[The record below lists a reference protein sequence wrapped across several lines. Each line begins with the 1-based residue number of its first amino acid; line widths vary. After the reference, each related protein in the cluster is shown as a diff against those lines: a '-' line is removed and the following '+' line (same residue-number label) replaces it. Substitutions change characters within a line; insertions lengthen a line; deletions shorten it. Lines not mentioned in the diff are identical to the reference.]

1 MRFRIEYRLPTLI
14 LWLTLLSFGTQVYSQ
29 TGGLK
34 TKKNSPSV
42 SVVESN
48 KTINFSGS
56 VLGKVRDSTY
66 KFVLSNATVS
76 IYRCVDSSLIKFTI
90 PNDLGEFSLPKIP
103 VNTKLKISVTHVGY
117 TPFEQIFSIDEKA
130 KQKDLGW
137 IYMSQNSDKANT
149 LREVEITSYAPVR
162 MNGDTIEFNPRAF
175 KMDVNATAEDLMRQ
189 LPGMVIWG
197 DGDITFNGKKI
208 NSLLVDG
215 KPFMGG
221 GITTA
226 TQNLPKEA
234 LDRVQIYSQRN
245 DHNPLDSTLHA
256 NLKLKDDA
264 KKGYFGKI
272 STGYGTNRR
281 YAIDGMMSAYSKK
294 LQLSTVGAFNNT
306 NKSANDINTLIRNSS
321 YKGEGSSTE
330 YQSDFKKAG
339 INISTVAGSR
349 FQYDFQP
356 EVNQSNVS
364 RLIGHY
370 FFKHN
375 NEDINSR
382 RITNT
387 LIGADSVLS
396 NNSVEENKN
405 ISMNNSFNTNYLLQR
420 ENFNFNV
427 STEVHLNTSNRES
440 QNVGSQTRTG
450 TPDELSSST
459 SVNTVKNTQ
468 SRFTFETKLDHR
480 QQTFDQFKKTK
491 RYLLSDFSVNYKFD
505 YEKNS
510 NDRSTLSAIESIIQ
524 PTLNKTF
531 NRLYEAN
538 TENTSHIVDLNYPN
552 LKKLIFGFANLG
564 GINLNF
570 KSKMLFDHQRLNT
583 VVLDVAE
590 GMQQN
595 VENTQLTNN
604 RLEYIYDMRPEIVL
618 SKNFIRGLT
627 NRYNQVLDINI
638 SSRMQYY
645 GLQSMATKQIQDL
658 SYNYKK
664 FVPQASIT
672 YRFHQYGSYE
682 LGSSLNYDTH
692 VSFPS
697 VERLAPLVDSAS
709 LWYLARGNMRLKPD
723 YTNELTWKA
732 SFESRTPKNPFQIE
746 ISLDTKLTN
755 NKIADSVFYDRIGRR
770 INYNVNLDGY
780 KFFHM
785 GGYFRKAYSP
795 NKNYTYRL
803 SLWHN
808 RSINLV
814 PQYFDDALAVLKNID
829 IDYDLELSFSYLD
842 LVNVNAKQGISLYT
856 NSQTNSSQKYSGSN
870 YYTRLTSSFQ
880 LVKSLSCASNIT
892 FNANKAKDQETVRY
906 AIWNASVN
914 YRFLR
919 GKNGEIKFSAL
930 DLLRQNRSVVNSTN
944 RNVQIFGYNNV
955 LQQYFMTSISYF
967 PRKFGKK

>member
-1 MRFRIEYRLPTLI
+1 MRLRIKYRLPLV
-14 LWLTLLSFGTQVYSQ
+14 LLLTLLFFGTQVYSQ
-29 TGGLK
+29 TGEGK
-34 TKKNSPSV
+34 TNKTSPGV
-42 SVVESN
+42 SVRDSN
-48 KTINFSGS
+48 SIHFTGS
-56 VLGKVRDSTY
+56 IVGKVRDSTY
-66 KFVLSNATVS
+66 KFVLSGATVS
-76 IYRCVDSSLIKFTI
+76 IYHYVDSSLIKFTI

-130 KQKDLGW
+130 KQKDFGW

-149 LREVEITSYAPVR
+149 LKEVEITSYAPVR
-162 MNGDTIEFNPRAF
+162 KNGDTIEFNPRAF

-208 NSLLVDG
+208 NTLLVDG

-226 TQNLPKEA
+226 TQNLPKDA
-234 LDRVQIYSQRN
+234 LDKVQVYSQRN
-245 DHNPLDSTLHA
+245 DQNPLDSTLHA
-256 NLKLKDDA
+256 NLKLTDDA

-294 LQLSTVGAFNNT
+294 LQLSTVGAFNNV

-321 YKGEGSSTE
+321 YKGEGAGTE

-339 INISTVAGSR
+339 TNVSTVAGSR

-356 EVNQSNVS
+356 EINQSNVS
-364 RLIGHY
+364 RLTGYY

-387 LIGADSVLS
+387 LIGADSVLN

-405 ISMNNSFNTNYLLQR
+405 ISMNNSFNANYLLQR
-420 ENFNFNV
+420 ENFNFNA
-427 STEVHLNTSNRES
+427 STDVYLNTSNRES
-440 QNVGSQTRTG
+440 QNIGSQTRTW
-450 TPDELSSST
+450 TPGELSSST
-459 SVNTVKNTQ
+459 SFNTARNTQ
-468 SRFTFETKLDHR
+468 SKFAFETKFDHR
-480 QQTFDQFKKTK
+480 QQIFDQFKEKK
-491 RYLLSDFSVNYKFD
+491 RYLLSDFSINYKLD
-505 YEKNS
+505 YEKSS
-510 NDRSTLSAIESIIQ
+510 NDRSNLSTIKSTIQ
-524 PTLNKTF
+524 PNLNKTF
-531 NRLYEAN
+531 DRLYETD
-538 TENTSHIVDLNYPN
+538 TEKISHVVDLDYPN

-564 GINLNF
+564 GVTLNF
-570 KSKMLFDHQRLNT
+570 KNRLFFDQQRLNT

-590 GMQQN
+590 GTQQH

-604 RLEYIYDMRPEIVL
+604 RLEHIYDIRPEIVL
-618 SKNFIRGLT
+618 SRNFIRGLT
-627 NRYNQVLDINI
+627 NRHNQVFDINI
-638 SSRMQYY
+638 SSRMQYF
-645 GLQSMATKQIQDL
+645 GLKSNAIQQIQDL

-682 LGSSLNYDTH
+682 LGTSLNYDTH

-709 LWYLARGNMRLKPD
+709 LWYLVRGNPRLKPD
-723 YTNELTWKA
+723 YTNKLGWKA

-746 ISLDTKLTN
+746 ISIDAKLIDN
-755 NKIADSVFYDRIGRR
+755 MIADSVFYDGIGRR

-780 KFFHM
+780 KYFHM
-785 GGYFRKAYSP
+785 GGHFRKAYSP

-803 SLWHN
+803 SFWGN
-808 RSINLV
+808 RSVNLV
-814 PQYFDDALAVLKNID
+814 PQYFDNEYALLKNID
-829 IDYDLELSFSYLD
+829 NDYDLELSFNYLD
-842 LVNVNAKQGISLYT
+842 IVNVNVKQAVSLYT

-870 YYTRLTSSFQ
+870 YYTRLSSSFQ
-880 LVKSLSCASNIT
+880 LVKSISCASNIT
-892 FNANKAKDQETVRY
+892 FNTNKAKDQESVRY
-906 AIWNASVN
+906 VIWNASLN
-914 YRFLR
+914 YRFLQ

-930 DLLRQNRSVVNSTN
+930 DLLRQNRSVVNNTN

-955 LQQYFMTSISYF
+955 LQQYFMISIAYF
-967 PRKFGKK
+967 PRFFGKK